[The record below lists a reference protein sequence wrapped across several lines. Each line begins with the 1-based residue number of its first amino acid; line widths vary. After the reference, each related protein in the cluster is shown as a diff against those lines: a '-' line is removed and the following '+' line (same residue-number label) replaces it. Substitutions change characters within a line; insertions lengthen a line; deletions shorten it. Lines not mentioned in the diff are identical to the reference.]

1 MVVCAVHQIVSF
13 SLLRAHSKMYT
24 FAELHMQVHMLAL
37 SKKKKKKTRENKQ
50 TLPGEGFKSQCANDC
65 FLFCFLEWL
74 VAEFRL
80 VVALQ
85 T

>member
-37 SKKKKKKTRENKQ
+37 SKKKKKKKREKISR
-50 TLPGEGFKSQCANDC
+50 PFPVK
-65 FLFCFLEWL
+65 
-74 VAEFRL
+74 
-80 VVALQ
+80 ALRASVQ
-85 T
+85 MTAFSFASWNG